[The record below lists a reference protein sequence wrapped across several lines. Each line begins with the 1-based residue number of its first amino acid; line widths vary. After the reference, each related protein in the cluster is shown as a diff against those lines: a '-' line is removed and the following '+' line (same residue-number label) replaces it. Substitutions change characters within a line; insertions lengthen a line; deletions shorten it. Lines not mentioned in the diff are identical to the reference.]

1 MGITAVSTGRMK
13 ARPLFGSALAPAAVG
28 LVLAIVLIVIVGS
41 TAFADSRLAL
51 LLGYL
56 CVWVPLLGA
65 VVAAVGR
72 RGAARW
78 VRYLRLSVR
87 PIDLIWG
94 LGVGLLART
103 VASLIEIWGYGSVG
117 SAGVRFG
124 ETVYDAW
131 WLFGTLLAPVL
142 LAPVIEE
149 VFFRGLVLRAIYSE
163 VSGAR
168 APSIGKFH
176 DRPGSTPLQPDMS
189 RMYRSHVPHGRT
201 GGHLAAM
208 IAVGVSGLTFA
219 LMHLVSIDLGSAATV
234 AVVWSSTLSFGLAV
248 AWLSLATGR
257 IGGAIIAHVT
267 FNALAIV
274 PALL

>member
-1 MGITAVSTGRMK
+1 MGIIAVSTGRMK
-13 ARPLFGSALAPAAVG
+13 ARPLIGSALAPAAVG
-28 LVLAIVLIVIVGS
+28 LVLAIVLIVVMGS

-103 VASLIEIWGYGSVG
+103 VSSLIEIWGYGSVG

-131 WLFGTLLAPVL
+131 WLFGALLAPVL

-149 VFFRGLVLRAIYSE
+149 LFFRGLVLRAIYSE

-168 APSIGKFH
+168 AP
-176 DRPGSTPLQPDMS
+176 
-189 RMYRSHVPHGRT
+189 YVPQGRT
-201 GGHLAAM
+201 GGRLSAV

-234 AVVWSSTLSFGLAV
+234 AVVGSATLIFGLAA

-267 FNALAIV
+267 FNALVIV